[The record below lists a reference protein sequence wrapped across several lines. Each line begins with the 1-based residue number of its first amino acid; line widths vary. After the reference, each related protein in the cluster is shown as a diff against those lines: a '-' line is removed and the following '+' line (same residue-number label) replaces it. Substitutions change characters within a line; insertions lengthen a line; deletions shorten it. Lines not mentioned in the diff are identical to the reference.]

1 MSIIFRRPHDPSRR
15 TLFLPIYDYCTR
27 FTIGHTNV
35 DDRDIVSSASS
46 ARTTTT
52 PQQYDTLDTAFEREI
67 RNRCELREWL
77 LLIAVLSTPL
87 QLCASTRHLEGCLI
101 LSYVHVRPQIYAR
114 RSSHTAEDR
123 VQMRPTSL

>member
-1 MSIIFRRPHDPSRR
+1 PHDPSRR
-15 TLFLPIYDYCTR
+15 TSFLPIYDYCTR

-52 PQQYDTLDTAFEREI
+52 PQQYDTLDTAFEREV
-67 RNRCELREWL
+67 RNRCEWL

-87 QLCASTRHLEGCLI
+87 QHLEGCLI
-101 LSYVHVRPQIYAR
+101 LSCTCQATDTRG
-114 RSSHTAEDR
+114 SSHTAR
-123 VQMRPTSL
+123 RTVCKCAQRPLD